1 MARRAAA
8 TAAQLEAEKIVS
20 ELAQQSKPAEQF
32 YVAQRT
38 LSVPPM
44 SGWLKVTS
52 IKTGYTVLVP
62 LPIRLIHQIP
72 DEKGGGCIV
81 RGAHGDEATA
91 KESIVQILTALNGYP
106 VGGDISTWA
115 LAG

>member
-1 MARRAAA
+1 MNMVSKATPKAKAKNVAAKEGP
-8 TAAQLEAEKIVS
+8 TESKYR
-20 ELAQQSKPAEQF
+20 LAL
-32 YVAQRT
+32 RT
-38 LSVPPM
+38 TLGTSM

-52 IKTGYTVLVP
+52 QKSGYFVFVP

-81 RGAHGDEATA
+81 RGAHGDESTT
-91 KESIVQILTALNGYP
+91 KENIVEILGALNGYP
-106 VGGDISTWA
+106 VGGDVSYWS